1 MKCCIIASK
10 LEWKNA
16 DNAVSTTNETKSKIP
31 MRSDPYH
38 VTTEIDKWEK
48 AGEEEHGN
56 FNVRISIS
64 LSV

>member
-1 MKCCIIASK
+1 MLTMLYQLQARQSP
-10 LEWKNA
+10 
-16 DNAVSTTNETKSKIP
+16 KIP

-56 FNVRISIS
+56 FNVRISMS
-64 LSV
+64 LSVC